1 MGSILTKLFTKKS
14 TLKSLFGNRKKVV
27 GSTFL
32 AVIFICGG
40 SKTTSEK
47 IQHNFASLTSETSI
61 LMLRGGG
68 LKLVFRMKDHLRL
81 IAEAVKLDSSI
92 QKEIEILISNLTSNP
107 LTTKTEQVAS
117 LKNVFVARG
126 KNESVVFFRQ
136 VEETLEILAKSNT
149 ASESRVVGLLK
160 EFNY

>member
-68 LKLVFRMKDHLRL
+68 LKLVFRMKDYLRL
-81 IAEAVKLDSSI
+81 IAEAVEALKGLLEALSCVTPLRESFLFFG
-92 QKEIEILISNLTSNP
+92 ILI
-107 LTTKTEQVAS
+107 
-117 LKNVFVARG
+117 
-126 KNESVVFFRQ
+126 
-136 VEETLEILAKSNT
+136 
-149 ASESRVVGLLK
+149 
-160 EFNY
+160 